1 MNAALPACLQFIG
14 GEFRPGA
21 GAPWTLFDPATEETL
36 GECRAAD
43 AADVD
48 DAVAAAV
55 AAQPQWAAIGP
66 EARAWQLHRLACRMR
81 ERSTEIVAVEVRN
94 TGNTIRRLGTDVE
107 LAARSLEY
115 FAGLAL
121 HLPGDASSR
130 GSGLHMA
137 IREPFGVVARIVP
150 FNHPF
155 MFAGA
160 RMAAPL
166 AAGNAVVIKTPET
179 SPLSSMLLAELCR
192 ETLPAGVVNIVHGP
206 GLPTGDA
213 LVRHARVKRIGFTGA
228 VRTGLAIQR
237 AAAESGVKQVS
248 LELGGKNPLI
258 VCPDVP
264 VAVAAEAAVGGMNFG
279 WAGQSCG
286 STSRVL
292 VHSRHYGEVVA
303 AIGARVAALRL
314 GPPGERESDMGPVNS
329 AGQLEKARHYIA
341 SARAQG
347 ARLVAGGARPDGA
360 AFERGYWIQPTVF
373 ADVRPD
379 MTIAREEVFGPVL
392 SVLRWDTEEEAL
404 ALANGVELGL
414 TAAVWTNDL
423 DRALRFARGL
433 DAGYIWINGTST
445 HFMGM
450 PFAGR
455 RNSGTGSEETL
466 EELLS
471 YTESKAI
478 HWLQHAPWERGSRP
492 DGD

>member
-1 MNAALPACLQFIG
+1 MNDAVPQCRQFIG
-14 GEFRPGA
+14 GEFCDGR
-21 GAPWTLFDPATEETL
+21 GAPWTLFDPATEEAL
-36 GECRAAD
+36 GHCRAAD
-43 AADVD
+43 ATDVD
-48 DAVAAAV
+48 RAVTAAGRAY
-55 AAQPQWAAIGP
+55 GP
-66 EARAWQLHRLACRMR
+66 WRAMSPETRAEQLNRLARRMR
-81 ERSTEIVAVEVRN
+81 ERAAEIVALEVRN
-94 TGNTIRRLGTDVE
+94 TGNTVRRLGTDVE

-115 FAGLAL
+115 FAGVAL
-121 HLPGDASSR
+121 NLPGDASSR
-130 GSGLHMA
+130 GSGLHLT

-192 ETLPAGVVNIVHGP
+192 ETLPAGLVNIVHGP

-213 LVRHARVKRIGFTGA
+213 LVRHPRIKRIGFTGS

-248 LELGGKNPLI
+248 LELGGKNPLV
-258 VCPDVP
+258 VCADVP
-264 VAVAAEAAVGGMNFG
+264 VDVAADAAVGGMNCG

-286 STSRVL
+286 STSRAL
-292 VHSRHYGEVVA
+292 VHASLYDDVVA
-303 AIGARVAALRL
+303 AIAVKVKALKL

-329 AGQLEKARHYIA
+329 AGQLAKTRHYID
-341 SARAQG
+341 SARAEG
-347 ARLVAGGARPDGA
+347 ARLVAGGGRPAGA
-360 AFERGYWIQPTVF
+360 AFLKGYWIEPTVF
-373 ADVRPD
+373 ADVRPE

-392 SVLRWDTEEEAL
+392 SVMRWESEDEAL
-404 ALANGVELGL
+404 AIANGVDLGL
-414 TAAVWTNDL
+414 TASVWTQDV

-433 DAGYIWINGTST
+433 DAGYVWINGTST
-445 HFMGM
+445 HFMGT

-455 RNSGTGSEETL
+455 KNSGTGSEETL

-471 YTESKAI
+471 YTETKSI
-478 HWLQHAPWERGSRP
+478 HWLQRTSR
-492 DGD
+492 